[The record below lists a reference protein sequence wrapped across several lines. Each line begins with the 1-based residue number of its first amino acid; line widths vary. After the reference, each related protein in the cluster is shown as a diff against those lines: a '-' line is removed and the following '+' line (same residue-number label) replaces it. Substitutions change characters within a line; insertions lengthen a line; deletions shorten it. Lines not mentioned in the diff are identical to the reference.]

1 MVCNGFNLRDSE
13 GKNVITMSARAH
25 AGIKQKNLETLK
37 KHYKIIV
44 ADIKMLE
51 DIGGGSTRC
60 LLAEHF

>member
-1 MVCNGFNLRDSE
+1 MVCNGFNLRDNE

-25 AGIKQKNLETLK
+25 AGVKEKNLELLK
-37 KHYKIIV
+37 EYYKIV
-44 ADIKMLE
+44 VTDIKMLE